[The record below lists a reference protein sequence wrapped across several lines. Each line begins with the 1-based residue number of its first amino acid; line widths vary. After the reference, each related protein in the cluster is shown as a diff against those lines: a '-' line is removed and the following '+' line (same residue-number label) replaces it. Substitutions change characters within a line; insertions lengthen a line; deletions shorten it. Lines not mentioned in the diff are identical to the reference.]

1 MKFCKN
7 LFRVVELSD
16 PEWGPYWMN
25 YKFLKKK
32 INDIVLEQGGTKGR
46 IEEESERRDP
56 HQLTKSASEVEF
68 FRVLKY
74 ELKKTSD
81 FFAMSEQLYKIR
93 HKRVL
98 ESHQL
103 LKDNESQSGEGRFDR
118 NSWTRLLSSCVKFY
132 KDVLLLEN
140 YAIMNYCGFSKILKK
155 HDKLTGYTTREA
167 YLKNVLNAQN
177 FTHFPFV
184 MELLRQVEKLF
195 DDIQSMQNAIPI
207 HREEKLFIEA
217 IRGLNH
223 EAQKLQA
230 EEISNPG
237 PAVDQA
243 EAEVVQ
249 ALGEEPTEYSNSA
262 IHEKLNA
269 KKLIANP
276 MVNMEN
282 SDLSIN
288 SSLFPRTNS
297 SDRERDSSFCSEE
310 DLNFDGKRQKTDVN
324 SALDDATIAVLK
336 ASDRL
341 QNLAPSPNLSYT
353 MNWMTAIQS
362 KTNYA

>member
-103 LKDNESQSGEGRFDR
+103 LKDNEVLFKSPSFLL
-118 NSWTRLLSSCVKFY
+118 LLSNQIY
-132 KDVLLLEN
+132 
-140 YAIMNYCGFSKILKK
+140 
-155 HDKLTGYTTREA
+155 
-167 YLKNVLNAQN
+167 
-177 FTHFPFV
+177 
-184 MELLRQVEKLF
+184 
-195 DDIQSMQNAIPI
+195 
-207 HREEKLFIEA
+207 
-217 IRGLNH
+217 
-223 EAQKLQA
+223 
-230 EEISNPG
+230 
-237 PAVDQA
+237 
-243 EAEVVQ
+243 
-249 ALGEEPTEYSNSA
+249 
-262 IHEKLNA
+262 
-269 KKLIANP
+269 
-276 MVNMEN
+276 
-282 SDLSIN
+282 
-288 SSLFPRTNS
+288 
-297 SDRERDSSFCSEE
+297 
-310 DLNFDGKRQKTDVN
+310 
-324 SALDDATIAVLK
+324 
-336 ASDRL
+336 
-341 QNLAPSPNLSYT
+341 
-353 MNWMTAIQS
+353 
-362 KTNYA
+362 